1 MTSYLP
7 DDKKHAISFV
17 RDCDQGT
24 HVPVIEKNTLGSAV
38 QGFTDRSLTPTHA
51 THNNLLLFHHSLA
64 GVPENLREVAKN
76 SQPSL
81 EISNAGDSWTLKT
94 VVGDKVKDT
103 TFSLGQ
109 EFDSKSLTGQDLKV
123 GNGFQKR

>member
-1 MTSYLP
+1 MTYRLS
-7 DDKKHAISFV
+7 
-17 RDCDQGT
+17 
-24 HVPVIEKNTLGSAV
+24 VIVTRERLCLWSKKNTLGSAV
-38 QGFTDRSLTPTHA
+38 QGFNDRSLTPTHA
-51 THNNLLLFHHSLA
+51 THDILLLFHHSSFVLA

-94 VVGDKVKDT
+94 VVADKVKDT

-123 GNGFQKR
+123 GNGFQKL